1 MHEDAKGLRDVMDG
15 IRTGEAWLLVGIRS
29 LLKASLAF
37 FLTRATMRVAAS
49 VLNFGSVR
57 YIGNLR
63 FGETVGMAIGFAEE
77 ACRRSV
83 ASSDEFS

>member
-1 MHEDAKGLRDVMDG
+1 
-15 IRTGEAWLLVGIRS
+15 
-29 LLKASLAF
+29 
-37 FLTRATMRVAAS
+37 MRVAAS